1 MILHRQVQK
10 ARKKVLFG
18 QRTKHAALSYTL
30 YQKSVI
36 ITIPFFVILYKQQRI
51 SLQSAAYCR
60 DKRQNND
67 KRVNKMLFVF
77 FAFNIEKVEKFY
89 IIYKDSIHDLRR
101 QYRTTK
107 G

>member
-1 MILHRQVQK
+1 
-10 ARKKVLFG
+10 
-18 QRTKHAALSYTL
+18 
-30 YQKSVI
+30 
-36 ITIPFFVILYKQQRI
+36 
-51 SLQSAAYCR
+51 
-60 DKRQNND
+60 
-67 KRVNKMLFVF
+67 MLFVF